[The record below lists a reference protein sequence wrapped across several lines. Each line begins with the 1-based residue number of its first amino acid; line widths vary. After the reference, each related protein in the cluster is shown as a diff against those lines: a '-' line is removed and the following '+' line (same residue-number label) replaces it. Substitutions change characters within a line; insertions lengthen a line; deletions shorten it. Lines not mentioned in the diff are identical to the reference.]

1 MAWNSHDTGHTFW
14 RNPLQF
20 KAQSFIGIAFLV
32 ILAASALGWLLAAN
46 PFHLDGPD
54 TQGLVAAGTARAR
67 LDQLIEEGSATIGGQ
82 RKIIQQWS
90 ITLLEGEY
98 QGEVMTLEFGRQPGF
113 EGEAGLSQGETILVT
128 ISPGPDGE
136 PRADFADFI
145 RTRQLVFLAGLFVL
159 FILVVS
165 RWKGL
170 RGLLGMAFSFVVIL
184 RFILPQI
191 LAGRDPILISIIGS
205 LALLAT
211 TLYLVYGWS
220 WKTHTAVL
228 GTLLALILTGL
239 LAAFSVNFTHLMG
252 TGSEE
257 SLFLQQY
264 LGRPINLRGL
274 LLGAMIIGALGVLD
288 DLTISQVSAVF
299 ELKKA
304 NPGLVFK
311 DLYQRAM
318 VIGQDHVAA
327 TVNTLVLAYV
337 GASLPMFLLF
347 SLFSEPLALAVSRS
361 FVAEEIVRTLVGS
374 LGLIAAVPIT
384 TGLASLAATRGH
396 DLGRLGAWLGPTP
409 AQEQG
414 GHHH

>member
-1 MAWNSHDTGHTFW
+1 MH
-14 RNPLQF
+14 F
-20 KAQSFIGIAFLV
+20 KAGTFIGLALMVIVVAGLV
-32 ILAASALGWLLAAN
+32 GFLLATN
-46 PFHLDGPD
+46 SNQTD
-54 TQGLVAAGTARAR
+54 VALATGRVAGGTARAR
-67 LDQLIEEGSATIGGQ
+67 LDQLLQEGSATLDGQ
-82 RKIIQQWS
+82 RQFYQEWQVTI
-90 ITLLEGEY
+90 LDGEY
-98 QGEVMTLEFGRQPGF
+98 AGESLVIDYGRQSSPL
-113 EGEAGLSQGETILVT
+113 ANVRLRQGQQILVT
-128 ISPGPDGE
+128 ISPGPDGM
-136 PRADFADFI
+136 PAAGFADFI
-145 RTRQLVFLAGLFVL
+145 RTREMAILAGLFVL
-159 FILVVS
+159 FILLVS

-191 LAGRDPILISIIGS
+191 LAGRDPVLISIIGS
-205 LALLAT
+205 LGLLAT

-220 WKTHTAVL
+220 WKTHTAVA
-228 GTLLALILTGL
+228 GTLLALVITGL
-239 LAAFSVNFTHLMG
+239 LAAFSVSFTRLTG

-264 LGRPINLRGL
+264 LGQPINLQGL

-299 ELKKA
+299 ELKGA
-304 NPGLVFK
+304 NPKLEMA
-311 DLYQRAM
+311 DLYRRAM

-347 SLFSEPLALAVSRS
+347 SLLAEPLALAVNRA

-374 LGLIAAVPIT
+374 LGLISAVPIT
-384 TGLASLAATRGH
+384 TGLASLAATSSDR
-396 DLGRLGAWLGPTP
+396 LRSLGAWLGPAPSQLTD
-409 AQEQG
+409 